1 MNLEFLYTPLGGG
14 ITVFTIVAAVAFLL
28 IGLFFKNY
36 LSKIVSK
43 IVFFFIKK
51 YADKDY
57 ITRFEEKVLFPLQGL
72 VATVFFFI
80 AANQFTIQLEK
91 IILFKRT
98 KKDLP
103 NLEISIMDVVDT
115 VFRLFLIYYVTL
127 FVARL
132 ISFFFEVVIENLRQ
146 KGDMERMQ
154 VLPLLRDMIRVVV
167 WTIGLLTILGSVFHV
182 NVGALIAGLGI
193 GGIAIAFALKDSVE
207 NLLASIL
214 VMIDRPFKLGD
225 WIIVNGVEGNVERI
239 GFRSTRIRTFEKTL
253 MIIPNRKLIENNLE
267 NFTERNMRRQ
277 KMTIGAIYGLS
288 IATYERTVAALK
300 DAIDNVNGTSG
311 ASEVILD
318 NFGESSVNIAI
329 TYFVDL
335 SSDENFSTV
344 RENVNK
350 KVYEIM
356 YQYARG
362 FAYNTQVTISGEDV
376 NEVNKID

>member
-1 MNLEFLYTPLGGG
+1 MDLGFLYTSLGGG
-14 ITVFTIVAAVAFLL
+14 ITVLTIVAAVLFIL
-28 IGLFFKNY
+28 IGLFFRNY

-43 IVFFFIKK
+43 IVFIFIKK
-51 YADKDY
+51 YADDYY
-57 ITRFEEKVLFPLQGL
+57 ITTFEQKVLLPLQGL
-72 VATVFFFI
+72 VATVFFYI

-91 IILFKRT
+91 VILFRRT

-103 NLEISIMDVVDT
+103 NLEISIMDFVDT

-127 FVARL
+127 FVTRL
-132 ISFFFEVVIENLRQ
+132 ISFFFEVIIENLRK
-146 KGDMERMQ
+146 KGDIERMQ

-182 NVGALIAGLGI
+182 NVSALIAGLGI

-267 NFTERNMRRQ
+267 NFTVRNMRRQ
-277 KMTIGAIYGLS
+277 KMTVGAVYGLS

-300 DAIDNVNGTSG
+300 DAIDNVHGTSG
-311 ASEVILD
+311 ASEVALD
-318 NFGESSVNIAI
+318 NFGDSAVNIAI
-329 TYFVDL
+329 TYYVDL
-335 SSDENFSTV
+335 TSDENFSTV

-350 KVYEIM
+350 KVYEMM

-362 FAYNTQVTISGEDV
+362 FAYNTQVTIAGEDI
-376 NEVNKID
+376 NEVNNID

>member
-1 MNLEFLYTPLGGG
+1 MNLEFLFTPLGGG

-311 ASEVILD
+311 ASEVVLD

>member
-14 ITVFTIVAAVAFLL
+14 ITVLTIVAAVLFLL

-36 LSKIVSK
+36 LSKIISK

-51 YADKDY
+51 YADSYY

-72 VATVFFFI
+72 VATVFFYI
-80 AANQFTIQLEK
+80 AANQFTVQLEK
-91 IILFKRT
+91 IILFKRN
-98 KKDLP
+98 KKGLP
-103 NLEISIMDVVDT
+103 NLEISVMDLVDT

-132 ISFFFEVVIENLRQ
+132 ISFFFEVVIENLKQ
-146 KGDMERMQ
+146 KGDIERMQ

-167 WTIGLLTILGSVFHV
+167 WTIGLLTILGSVFQV

-267 NFTERNMRRQ
+267 NFTVRNMRRQ
-277 KMTIGAIYGLS
+277 KMTVGAIYGLS

-318 NFGESSVNIAI
+318 NFGESAVNIAI
-329 TYFVDL
+329 TYYVDL

-356 YQYARG
+356 YQYAKG
-362 FAYNTQVTISGEDV
+362 FAYNTQVTITGEEV

>member
-311 ASEVILD
+311 ASEVVLD